1 MTDSAPITEA
11 TARIDDY
18 GALVSIYVGDVLTE
32 RFYVH
37 HDDANWRKTVPV
49 GVPVRT
55 YYWEGLTMT
64 DSAPSSINPRT
75 YCNRCDA
82 DYVPGDLVVGP
93 YPLGDYRH
101 ATCPDDGNVCT
112 NDRLPRFTYWGRL
125 TMTESHAVAI
135 LNASQTIADR
145 SEEYE
150 EAVAAVASARTA
162 AELATARRRR
172 DDAADLLAVARR
184 TFRNLTAV

>member
-112 NDRLPRFTYWGRL
+112 NDRLPRFTYWGGL

>member
-1 MTDSAPITEA
+1 
-11 TARIDDY
+11 
-18 GALVSIYVGDVLTE
+18 
-32 RFYVH
+32 
-37 HDDANWRKTVPV
+37 
-49 GVPVRT
+49 
-55 YYWEGLTMT
+55 
-64 DSAPSSINPRT
+64 
-75 YCNRCDA
+75 
-82 DYVPGDLVVGP
+82 
-93 YPLGDYRH
+93 
-101 ATCPDDGNVCT
+101 
-112 NDRLPRFTYWGRL
+112 
-125 TMTESHAVAI
+125 MTESHAVAI